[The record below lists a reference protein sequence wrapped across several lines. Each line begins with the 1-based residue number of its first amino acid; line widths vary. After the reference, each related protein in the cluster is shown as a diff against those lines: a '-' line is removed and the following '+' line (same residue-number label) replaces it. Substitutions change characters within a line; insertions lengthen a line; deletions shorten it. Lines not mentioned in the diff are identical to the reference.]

1 MAVPKNENNTNDTET
16 PLPNSRDA
24 GELKA
29 LIITY
34 YWPPAGGPGVQRWLK
49 FATYFREFGVEPIIY
64 TPENPFYPI
73 VDEELVS
80 EIPKEITILKQP
92 IKEPYGLAKLFFKKK
107 TKQISSGKVSAKKQS
122 FLEKIMLWLRG
133 NLFIPDARVA
143 WVKPSVVFLEK
154 YIQENDIDVI
164 ITTGPP
170 HSMHLIGLRLKK
182 KLNITW
188 LSDFRDPWTT
198 IHYHNSLRLTKTSE
212 NKHKHLEREV
222 LQKADAIVVTSP
234 STKAEIEKIT
244 KKPITVIT
252 NGFESYESIKPH
264 LDKKFSLVHIGSLL
278 PERNPILLWK
288 VLSEICKTNV
298 NFVQDFQLKLIGD
311 VSENVMASITTFDLQ
326 KNVENIGYVSHK
338 EAVQYQHN
346 AQVLLL
352 VEMDKP
358 ETKCIIP
365 GKLFE
370 YMAAKRP
377 IIALGPEGSDV
388 YSILYKTQTGSYFT
402 YQEEASL
409 HQQILSH
416 YYAFKNKNLAVTSQ
430 NIERYSRRELS
441 KKMTS
446 LLTNLVK

>member
-1 MAVPKNENNTNDTET
+1 MSLENNCSTNKNI
-16 PLPNSRDA
+16 PASS
-24 GELKA
+24 GKLKA

-64 TPENPFYPI
+64 TPEKPYYPI
-73 VDEELVS
+73 VDEKLVS
-80 EIPKEITILKQP
+80 EIPQGITILKQP
-92 IKEPYGLAKLFFKKK
+92 IKEPYGLAKLFSKKK

-122 FLEKIMLWLRG
+122 FIEKMMLWLRG

-154 YIQENDIDVI
+154 YIQNNDIYVI

-170 HSMHLIGLRLKK
+170 HSLHLIGLSLKE
-182 KLNITW
+182 KLNIKW

-198 IHYHNSLRLTKTSE
+198 IHYHNSLRLSKSSE
-212 NKHKHLEREV
+212 KKHKQLEREV

-234 STKAEIEKIT
+234 STKTEFEKLT

-252 NGFESYESIKPH
+252 NGFERYEDIKTQ
-264 LDKKFSLVHIGSLL
+264 LDEKFSLVHIGSLL
-278 PERNPILLWK
+278 PERNPVLLWK

-298 NFVQDFQLKLIGD
+298 NFAKDFQLKLIGD
-311 VSENVMASITTFDLQ
+311 VSENIMASIDTFDLH
-326 KNVENIGYVSHK
+326 KNIESIGYVSHK
-338 EAVQYQHN
+338 EAIQYQHN

-352 VEMDKP
+352 IEMDKP

-377 IIALGPEGSDV
+377 IIALGPQGSDV
-388 YSILYKTQTGSYFT
+388 YSILYKTQAGSYFT

-416 YYAFKNKNLAVTSQ
+416 YHAFKNEKLTVVTQ
-430 NIERYSRRELS
+430 NIEMYSRRELS

-446 LLTNLVK
+446 LLTNLVY